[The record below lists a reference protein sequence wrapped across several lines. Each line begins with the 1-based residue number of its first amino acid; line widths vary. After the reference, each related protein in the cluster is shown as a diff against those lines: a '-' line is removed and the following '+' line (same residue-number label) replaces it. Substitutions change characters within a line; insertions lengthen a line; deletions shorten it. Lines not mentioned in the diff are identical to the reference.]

1 MLDFVDFLTTKVNN
15 LIKQGARSRMSDK
28 EFLEREI
35 ARWKNSPQRL
45 LQIKGYLYF
54 YKKKEISRKNRY
66 FLLLN
71 IVSLYLN
78 IYPIPKID
86 NFLMLI
92 KRKEKEK

>member
-45 LQIKGYLYF
+45 LQIKGYL
-54 YKKKEISRKNRY
+54 
-66 FLLLN
+66 L
-71 IVSLYLN
+71 
-78 IYPIPKID
+78 
-86 NFLMLI
+86 
-92 KRKEKEK
+92 

>member
-45 LQIKGYLYF
+45 LQIKDIYTMKVNMIFWPG
-54 YKKKEISRKNRY
+54 KE
-66 FLLLN
+66 
-71 IVSLYLN
+71 
-78 IYPIPKID
+78 P
-86 NFLMLI
+86 
-92 KRKEKEK
+92 